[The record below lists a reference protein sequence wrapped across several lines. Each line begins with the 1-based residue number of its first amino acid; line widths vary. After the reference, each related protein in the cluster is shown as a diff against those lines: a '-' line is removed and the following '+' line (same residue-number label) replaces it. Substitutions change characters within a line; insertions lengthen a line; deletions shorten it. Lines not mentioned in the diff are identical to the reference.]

1 MPGPVGGPGQ
11 AAGNKTVM
19 ILNHRQ
25 FAEME
30 ILHESFGRS

>member
-1 MPGPVGGPGQ
+1 MPGPVGGPRK
-11 AAGNKTVM
+11 AAGNKIVT